1 MKPYPYMTKEDW
13 IILRLVKVASGH
25 TNKTRQIRELTN
37 SVLHLIAKYD
47 DTTINTA
54 VDLLN
59 EEYAQ

>member
-13 IILRLVKVASGH
+13 IILRLVKAASGH
-25 TNKTRQIRELTN
+25 TNKTRQIRVLTN

>member
-1 MKPYPYMTKEDW
+1 MTAPPLTAEDW

-25 TNKTRQIRELTN
+25 TNKTRQIRELTH
-37 SVLHLIAKYD
+37 SVLHLIKKYD
-47 DTTINTA
+47 DATINTA